1 MIIGDGVRFRGIEKE
16 DLPFYVKWLNDPE
29 VRRGLSL
36 LMPLSLA
43 EEEQWFADLS
53 KRSPFER
60 PMAIVIQ
67 PDPNKDRWVFV
78 GNCGFIDI
86 DWQNR
91 SAEMGIHIGEKEFW
105 NKGFGTK
112 AMRLLLKHGYE
123 NLNLHRL

>member
-67 PDPNKDRWVFV
+67 PDPNKDRWVFI

-86 DWQNR
+86 TGKTGQQRW
-91 SAEMGIHIGEKEFW
+91 EFTLAKR
-105 NKGFGTK
+105 NFGTK
-112 AMRLLLKHGYE
+112 DLAPKLCACCSNTDMRT
-123 NLNLHRL
+123 